1 MKNAVQILINFGL
14 VHDWK
19 DLIVNDLVITDFSD
33 AIDLV
38 RESNIHN
45 VQLRQESLG
54 STMEWDNF

>member
-14 VHDWK
+14 VNDWK
-19 DLIVNDLVITDFSD
+19 DLIVNDLLITDFSD

-38 RESNIHN
+38 RKSKIHN
-45 VQLRQESLG
+45 VQLRQKSLG